1 MNKDML
7 SHGIKGFLNF
17 LFWMLLFGLVVRLFE
32 AALLGYYHQEFW
44 KQLSLCFWGYAYDIL
59 VFAKFALVLCPIYLL
74 IHRFSEKAAVWT
86 FRIFGTVMLLIS
98 NAMVMYY
105 MSAYIPL
112 DKVFFDYS
120 VKELVYIS
128 QSTGAF
134 VWWGY
139 VGLLLIPALFLVV
152 SRRKLNLGRGWMFAW
167 LVLALSALFV
177 WEVPSWMYKSLE
189 ERNTLCNKQE
199 YFWKSL
205 FKKEAK
211 FSRFDP
217 RDLERQRERI
227 EEFQSMFPED
237 EFVDF
242 RYPFAHVDKSP
253 DVLSPFFNLNPDKK
267 PNLVF
272 IISEGLSREFSGDHS
287 HYPSATPFL
296 DSLADH
302 SLNWLNCM
310 SSSQRTI
317 GVLPTM
323 FGSLPFGKR
332 GFMQSSN
339 NPRFHSLVGI
349 LKDNGYLA
357 SFFYGGWTCFDDMC
371 YFLNDMG
378 VEGYLPNYNSY
389 PKEIQSTWG
398 LYDEFLF
405 SESLKYIQQNTTKP
419 RLDIYLTLT
428 THDPFDY
435 PDKEYYTNA
444 YVKTLKYYNRLNDI
458 QPSQYE
464 QYASYLYYDDCLRKF
479 FKDYQAM
486 PEYENTIFVITGDH
500 CFNAQSQ
507 ELEKYHVPFLVW
519 SPMLKA
525 PRRFPAMVSHRDVTP
540 SFLALIKNNYPINA
554 PEVVSWINTGLDTVS
569 YFRANTFTPQLKSS
583 RKMDNMV
590 YKDCF
595 YDEGKAYRFGYEQ
608 GRLTLTEVDAAEM
621 TAFLS
626 EYRAMDDY
634 VMNNDALIRI
644 DEDKQ
649 RLILVV
655 DSTKNVNY
663 VLLNSYV
670 RPIDTLEH
678 ENVFKLVNDYPFNL
692 FTMPLSDS
700 LQSVVVYSDFDIRIP
715 RQENG
720 DAKVILGF
728 ELSRN
733 DGTRE
738 VIKSIVVNY
747 DWYEYYD
754 QWQRFSMTQTFN
766 KSQLHYQEGDQ
777 LKCYFSNGGR
787 MEFLLSD
794 FHLKIVGVGE

>member
-1 MNKDML
+1 MNKDKI
-7 SHGIKGFLNF
+7 SQGIKAFLDF
-17 LFWMLLFGLVVRLFE
+17 LFWMLVFGFVVRLFE

-44 KQLSLCFWGYAYDIL
+44 KQLSLCCYGYGYDIL
-59 VFAKFALVLCPIYLL
+59 FFAKFALLLCPLYLL
-74 IHRFSEKAAVWT
+74 IHYFSEAAARWT
-86 FRIFGTVMLLIS
+86 FRILGAVMLLIS

-105 MSAYIPL
+105 MSAYLPL

-152 SRRKLNLGRGWMFAW
+152 SRRRLNLGRGWMFAW

-177 WEVPSWMYKSLE
+177 WEVPSWLYKNAE
-189 ERNTLCNKQE
+189 EKNTLCNKQE

-211 FSRFDP
+211 FSRFDS
-217 RDLERQRERI
+217 RDLERQRKRI
-227 EEFQSMFPED
+227 EDFQAMFPED
-237 EFVDF
+237 DFVDF
-242 RYPFAHVDKSP
+242 RYPFAHLDQSP
-253 DVLSPFFNLNPDKK
+253 DVLSPYFNLNPDKK

-272 IISEGLSREFSGDHS
+272 IISEGLSREFSGEHS
-287 HYPSATPFL
+287 YYPSATPFL
-296 DSLADH
+296 DSLANH

-339 NPRFHSLVGI
+339 TPRFHSLVGI
-349 LKDNGYLA
+349 LKDNGYQP

-378 VEGYLPNYNSY
+378 VEDYLPDYNSY
-389 PKEIQSTWG
+389 PKDIQSTWG
-398 LYDEFLF
+398 LYDEYLF
-405 SESLKYIQQNTTKP
+405 SESLKHIKQNNPQP

-435 PDKEYYTNA
+435 PDKERYT
-444 YVKTLKYYNRLNDI
+444 KTYIQWLERDHRLNDI

-479 FKDYQAM
+479 FKDYQEM

-525 PRRFPAMVSHRDVTP
+525 PRRFPAMVAHRDVTP
-540 SFLALIKNNYPINA
+540 SFLALMKHNYHINA
-554 PEVVSWINTGLDTVS
+554 PEVVSWINTGLDTSSV
-569 YFRANTFTPQLKSS
+569 FRANTFTPQLKSS

-590 YKDCF
+590 YKDWF
-595 YDEGKAYRFGYEQ
+595 YDEGKVYRFGYDE
-608 GRLTLTEVDAAEM
+608 GRLTLTKVEAEPM
-621 TAFLS
+621 ASFMS

-655 DSTKNVNY
+655 DSTKSVNY

-720 DAKVILGF
+720 GAKVMLGF
-728 ELSRN
+728 ELSRH

-738 VIKSIVVNY
+738 VIKPIVVNY
-747 DWYEYYD
+747 DWYEHYD
-754 QWQRFSMTQTFN
+754 RWQHFSMTQTFN
-766 KSQLHYQEGDQ
+766 RSQLHYQDGDQ
-777 LKCYFSNGGR
+777 LKCYFSNGGHI
-787 MEFLLSD
+787 EFMIAD
-794 FHLKIVGVGE
+794 FNLKIVEVSE